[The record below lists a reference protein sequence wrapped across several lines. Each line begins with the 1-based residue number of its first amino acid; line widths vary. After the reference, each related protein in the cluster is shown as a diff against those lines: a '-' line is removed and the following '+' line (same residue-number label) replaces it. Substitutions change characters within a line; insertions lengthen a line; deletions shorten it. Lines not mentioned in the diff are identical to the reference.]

1 MKKSILIISL
11 IILSFALPVDAAYRP
26 YGEITISTAKE
37 MIANVKSP
45 DDIVGVYDLIKG
57 SYHGRFMIIP
67 NKESIRPES
76 AYVAFV
82 VESPNYNEKSG
93 SVKFFLTPT
102 DSENLF
108 KVEYYEYGDISTL
121 RINRKAMYANGQI
134 IIHINKIPSYPPN
147 IFVKTFS
154 SPSN

>member
-1 MKKSILIISL
+1 MKKYILIISL
-11 IILSFALPVDAAYRP
+11 IILSFVPSADAAYRP

-37 MIANVKSP
+37 MIANVKNH
-45 DDIVGVYDLIKG
+45 DDIVGIYDLIKG
-57 SYHGRFMIIP
+57 SYHGRFVIIP
-67 NKESIRPES
+67 NKESIRPKS

-93 SVKFFLTPT
+93 NVKFFLTST

-108 KVEYYEYGDISTL
+108 DVEYYEYGDMATV
-121 RINRKAMYANGQI
+121 RYNRKAMSANGQI
-134 IIHINKIPSYPPN
+134 IIHIYKIPSYPPN

-154 SPSN
+154 APSD